1 MFWVCTLV
9 FQVSKP
15 GKKCWKL
22 GHGCRGDKK
31 LERSKYMNVPA
42 GRQGQASPH
51 TRLRTRTETFCK
63 MGVVGWNGGYITG

>member
-42 GRQGQASPH
+42 GRQGRHPLIH
-51 TRLRTRTETFCK
+51 GFEHVPRLFVRW
-63 MGVVGWNGGYITG
+63 GWWSGMEAT